1 MNPIEIL
8 GVATAVFILIKMV
21 IFLWNPSWLQSS
33 ADNLL
38 KNMKNLQI
46 VYLIFLLG
54 SGYFIFQVYRP
65 VEVAA
70 IMLFTFALVGFH
82 LASYPKLFRKFAKE
96 FSKRPDLAWTIWL
109 WLAFAAWVLYTV
121 YA

>member
-8 GVATAVFILIKMV
+8 GVATAVIIIIKML
-21 IFLWNPSWLQSS
+21 IFLLRPSWAESS
-33 ADNLL
+33 MDKAM
-38 KNMKNLQI
+38 KNMQNLQI
-46 VYLIFLLG
+46 LYVIFLLG

-70 IMLFTFALVGFH
+70 IMLFTSAFIGFH
-82 LASYPKLFRKFAKE
+82 LASYPKVFRKFARE
-96 FSKRPDLAWTIWL
+96 FARKPELAWTIWL

-121 YA
+121 YV